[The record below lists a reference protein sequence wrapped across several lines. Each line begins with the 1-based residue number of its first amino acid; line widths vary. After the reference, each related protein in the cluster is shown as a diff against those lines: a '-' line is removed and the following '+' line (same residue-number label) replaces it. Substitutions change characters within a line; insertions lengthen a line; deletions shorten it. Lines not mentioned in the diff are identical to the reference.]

1 MAAIDDVNLQF
12 INPGDKIKLYDGA
25 TADDF
30 PGPNGQGAWQ
40 AWDIRGWLNR
50 AVWDLLRFQDWT
62 TYTKQQPNPKSNRWG
77 LRDQVS
83 RQHLLAEQN
92 NFMLR
97 KLCEATKIDLKGMP
111 GA

>member
-1 MAAIDDVNLQF
+1 M
-12 INPGDKIKLYDGA
+12 
-25 TADDF
+25 
-30 PGPNGQGAWQ
+30 
-40 AWDIRGWLNR
+40 
-50 AVWDLLRFQDWT
+50 
-62 TYTKQQPNPKSNRWG
+62 
-77 LRDQVS
+77 S